1 MRGITMKKSLWIVLF
16 LLLTLLLLR
25 YLPDGIFDSFVSNN
39 IEISGD
45 GEIGMNNFDSVVIAI
60 KLGVSAIIA
69 AVVSL
74 PKRRLVAAF
83 SLARS
88 LTPWRRS
95 DFLCA
100 DCSRLSL

>member
-69 AVVSL
+69 AVVL
-74 PKRRLVAAF
+74 IVCHRLVRNP
-83 SLARS
+83 S
-88 LTPWRRS
+88 
-95 DFLCA
+95 
-100 DCSRLSL
+100 

>member
-16 LLLTLLLLR
+16 LLLILLLLR
-25 YLPDGIFDSFVSNN
+25 YLPDGIFDGFVSNN

-69 AVVSL
+69 AVVL
-74 PKRRLVAAF
+74 IVCRRLV
-83 SLARS
+83 RK
-88 LTPWRRS
+88 PR
-95 DFLCA
+95 
-100 DCSRLSL
+100 

>member
-1 MRGITMKKSLWIVLF
+1 M
-16 LLLTLLLLR
+16 LLTLLLLR

-69 AVVSL
+69 AVVL
-74 PKRRLVAAF
+74 IVCHRLVRNP
-83 SLARS
+83 S
-88 LTPWRRS
+88 
-95 DFLCA
+95 
-100 DCSRLSL
+100 

>member
-60 KLGVSAIIA
+60 KLGVSVIIA
-69 AVVSL
+69 AVVL
-74 PKRRLVAAF
+74 IVCRRLV
-83 SLARS
+83 RK
-88 LTPWRRS
+88 PR
-95 DFLCA
+95 
-100 DCSRLSL
+100 

>member
-1 MRGITMKKSLWIVLF
+1 MKKSLWIVLF

-69 AVVSL
+69 AAVLIVC
-74 PKRRLVAAF
+74 RRLV
-83 SLARS
+83 RK
-88 LTPWRRS
+88 PR
-95 DFLCA
+95 
-100 DCSRLSL
+100 

>member
-1 MRGITMKKSLWIVLF
+1 MRGITMKKSLWILLL

-39 IEISGD
+39 IEICGD

-69 AVVSL
+69 AVVL
-74 PKRRLVAAF
+74 IVCRRLV
-83 SLARS
+83 RK
-88 LTPWRRS
+88 PR
-95 DFLCA
+95 
-100 DCSRLSL
+100 

>member
-1 MRGITMKKSLWIVLF
+1 MKKSLWIVLF

-69 AVVSL
+69 AVVL
-74 PKRRLVAAF
+74 IVCRLLVRNP
-83 SLARS
+83 S
-88 LTPWRRS
+88 
-95 DFLCA
+95 
-100 DCSRLSL
+100 

>member
-16 LLLTLLLLR
+16 SLLILLLLR
-25 YLPDGIFDSFVSNN
+25 YLPDGIFDTFVSNN

-69 AVVSL
+69 AVVL
-74 PKRRLVAAF
+74 IVCRRLV
-83 SLARS
+83 RK
-88 LTPWRRS
+88 PR
-95 DFLCA
+95 
-100 DCSRLSL
+100 

>member
-16 LLLTLLLLR
+16 LLLTFLLLR

-45 GEIGMNNFDSVVIAI
+45 GEIGMNSFDSAVIAI

-69 AVVSL
+69 AVVL
-74 PKRRLVAAF
+74 IVCRRLV
-83 SLARS
+83 RK
-88 LTPWRRS
+88 PR
-95 DFLCA
+95 
-100 DCSRLSL
+100 

>member
-1 MRGITMKKSLWIVLF
+1 MPGITMKKSLWIVLF

-25 YLPDGIFDSFVSNN
+25 YLSDGIFDSFVSNN

-69 AVVSL
+69 AVVL
-74 PKRRLVAAF
+74 IVCRRLV
-83 SLARS
+83 RK
-88 LTPWRRS
+88 PR
-95 DFLCA
+95 
-100 DCSRLSL
+100 

>member
-1 MRGITMKKSLWIVLF
+1 M
-16 LLLTLLLLR
+16 LLTLLLLR

-69 AVVSL
+69 AVVL
-74 PKRRLVAAF
+74 IVCRRLV
-83 SLARS
+83 RK
-88 LTPWRRS
+88 PR
-95 DFLCA
+95 
-100 DCSRLSL
+100 

>member
-1 MRGITMKKSLWIVLF
+1 MKKSLWIVLF

-60 KLGVSAIIA
+60 KLGVSVIIA
-69 AVVSL
+69 AVVL
-74 PKRRLVAAF
+74 IVCRRLV
-83 SLARS
+83 RK
-88 LTPWRRS
+88 PR
-95 DFLCA
+95 
-100 DCSRLSL
+100 

>member
-69 AVVSL
+69 AAVLIVC
-74 PKRRLVAAF
+74 RRLV
-83 SLARS
+83 RK
-88 LTPWRRS
+88 PR
-95 DFLCA
+95 
-100 DCSRLSL
+100 

>member
-69 AVVSL
+69 AVVL
-74 PKRRLVAAF
+74 IVCRLLVRNP
-83 SLARS
+83 S
-88 LTPWRRS
+88 
-95 DFLCA
+95 
-100 DCSRLSL
+100 

>member
-25 YLPDGIFDSFVSNN
+25 YLPDGPDGIFDSFVSNN

-69 AVVSL
+69 AVVL
-74 PKRRLVAAF
+74 IVCRRLV
-83 SLARS
+83 RK
-88 LTPWRRS
+88 PR
-95 DFLCA
+95 
-100 DCSRLSL
+100 